1 MNIAKI
7 RKDKHISQRE
17 LAKKIGVK
25 PSTLSR
31 YEKGL
36 LFPNSQTLKDIAS
49 YLNVDVNSLYG
60 SNEDNLIKSPE
71 VLRINIIEEILN
83 ISNEKLQD
91 ILNYIQKLK

>member
-25 PSTLSR
+25 SSTLSR

-36 LFPNSQTLKDIAS
+36 LFPNSQTLKDIAN

-60 SNEDNLIKSPE
+60 SDEDNLIKSPE
-71 VLRINIIEEILN
+71 MLRINIIEEILD
-83 ISNEKLQD
+83 ISNEKLEEV
-91 ILNYIQKLK
+91 LKFIQKLK